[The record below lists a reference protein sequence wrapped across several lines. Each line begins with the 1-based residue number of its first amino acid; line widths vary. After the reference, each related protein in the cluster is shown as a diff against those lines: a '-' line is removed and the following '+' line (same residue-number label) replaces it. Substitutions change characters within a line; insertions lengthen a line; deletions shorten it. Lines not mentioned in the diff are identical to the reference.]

1 MMIHAIIMKIYVEN
15 SSIVI
20 KVELYKK
27 DQLKCPMCMTKC
39 KKHASHPHTTR
50 WLCEEFFGLKCY
62 IEYAPNRIKCSKH
75 GCIIEALP
83 WADYRSRFSKFVTNK
98 IVVLSLYAS
107 KSFAQTV
114 FKIKNWNTVNNIVNN
129 SLKNRN
135 IIAPSDVFEHIGI
148 DETAYKKGH
157 KYITIVYDHSTKNVI
172 WSGEGKKKETLD
184 KFFASLTKYQRNAIA
199 LVTADGAPW
208 IKKSVLEWCP
218 NAVIIM
224 DPFHIMQWIIDIVN
238 NTRNKILKEK
248 KQQRRELVTKLR
260 KASKRETL
268 ELRNRIAVFDYEIDI
283 LKRSRTI
290 LLRNMENLDDK
301 ELQLLNCVL
310 QLDCKELIEAWE
322 IKSMM
327 HDFFNISDYEDA
339 KLLFN
344 KILELSRHSKN
355 AETKQLCKKLYS
367 RYKDI
372 LAYKQ
377 YHICNARI
385 ESFNTKLK
393 VSIRKQFGIRN
404 LQNLAILIGAI
415 GSMNIMKQLYHD
427 HQQFAEFTARKV

>member
-1 MMIHAIIMKIYVEN
+1 M
-15 SSIVI
+15 
-20 KVELYKK
+20 
-27 DQLKCPMCMTKC
+27 
-39 KKHASHPHTTR
+39 
-50 WLCEEFFGLKCY
+50 
-62 IEYAPNRIKCSKH
+62 
-75 GCIIEALP
+75 
-83 WADYRSRFSKFVTNK
+83 
-98 IVVLSLYAS
+98 
-107 KSFAQTV
+107 
-114 FKIKNWNTVNNIVNN
+114 
-129 SLKNRN
+129 
-135 IIAPSDVFEHIGI
+135 
-148 DETAYKKGH
+148 
-157 KYITIVYDHSTKNVI
+157 
-172 WSGEGKKKETLD
+172 
-184 KFFASLTKYQRNAIA
+184 
-199 LVTADGAPW
+199 
-208 IKKSVLEWCP
+208 LEWCP

-283 LKRSRTI
+283 LKRSRVI

-344 KILELSRHSKN
+344 KILELSRRSKN
-355 AETKQLCKKLYS
+355 AEIKQLYKKLYS
-367 RYKDI
+367 RYKDV

-393 VSIRKQFGIRN
+393 LSIRKQFGIRN
-404 LQNLAILIGAI
+404 LHNLAVLIGTI